1 MSTAGTLGVMDWT
14 VSTQVLIASMTPSWL
29 LRTVF
34 RASFCTSCMGLLAM
48 ALPPAC
54 RVLCLVSCSV
64 LLALALAGHQRR
76 GGLDELVGELALAGE
91 QLLGEVVTAGH
102 DVVRLRQPLG
112 ERQVDCGD
120 LRGDG
125 LNALNHSL
133 DRVEGDLLALA
144 DHRQELVLQFLRSAG
159 GAGHCLCLPLSS
171 TANFTKQRLVCQA
184 VALDLIC
191 GGRCGRPLAA
201 ARQLVPVA
209 FGARRVA
216 GFGAL
221 LAADGLG
228 AAGLGAAGLGAGAL
242 GAVAAGA
249 LGAVVATA
257 FGAAGSGAAWAAGFG
272 AAGSG
277 AAWAT
282 TCRAAWAVSVTA
294 VFAAAAVF
302 SAAAAASFLVT
313 SCQARLLLT
322 GISGSVAASRSS
334 ANLRWMASRCSAKS

>member
-1 MSTAGTLGVMDWT
+1 MSTAGIFGVMVWT
-14 VSTQVLIASMTPSWL
+14 VSTIVLIASRAISWP
-29 LRTVF
+29 LRTID
-34 RASFCTSCMGLLAM
+34 RNW
-48 ALPPAC
+48 
-54 RVLCLVSCSV
+54 SCSSFGV
-64 LLALALAGHQRR
+64 L
-76 GGLDELVGELALAGE
+76 
-91 QLLGEVVTAGH
+91 VVPAI
-102 DVVRLRQPLG
+102 V
-112 ERQVDCGD
+112 
-120 LRGDG
+120 
-125 LNALNHSL
+125 
-133 DRVEGDLLALA
+133 
-144 DHRQELVLQFLRSAG
+144 F
-159 GAGHCLCLPLSS
+159 CLPLSS

-228 AAGLGAAGLGAGAL
+228 AAGLGAAALGAGAL
-242 GAVAAGA
+242 GAGA
-249 LGAVVATA
+249 
-257 FGAAGSGAAWAAGFG
+257 FG

>member
-1 MSTAGTLGVMDWT
+1 MSTAGILGVMVWT
-14 VSTQVLIASMTPSWL
+14 LSTIVLIASRAISWP
-29 LRTVF
+29 LRTID
-34 RASFCTSCMGLLAM
+34 RNW
-48 ALPPAC
+48 
-54 RVLCLVSCSV
+54 SCSSFGV
-64 LLALALAGHQRR
+64 LVVLAI
-76 GGLDELVGELALAGE
+76 V
-91 QLLGEVVTAGH
+91 
-102 DVVRLRQPLG
+102 
-112 ERQVDCGD
+112 
-120 LRGDG
+120 
-125 LNALNHSL
+125 
-133 DRVEGDLLALA
+133 
-144 DHRQELVLQFLRSAG
+144 F
-159 GAGHCLCLPLSS
+159 CLPLAS

-191 GGRCGRPLAA
+191 GGRCGRPLAE

-216 GFGAL
+216 GFGAGWGV
-221 LAADGLG
+221 AS
-228 AAGLGAAGLGAGAL
+228 LGAGAL

-249 LGAVVATA
+249 WGGVVATA
-257 FGAAGSGAAWAAGFG
+257 SGAAGSGAAWAAGFG